1 MKTLRRVLE
10 TVSKNFHIPFSVADL
25 TQPDEPLIY
34 VNKAF
39 EELSGYEATEVIGRN
54 CRFLQ
59 SGETNKVTRE
69 AIRTAINERK
79 SFWADLLNTKRDG
92 TKFWNRLVL
101 IPFGYNEDTIQVY
114 IGIQIEVT
122 SDIAVVESRF
132 NQERSDIILKEVAKP
147 FKNIVDIR
155 RSIKYLQFCEDDNE
169 FEEKLNELTDQMSQ
183 EVNTIVTFLRE
194 NAQSELRSQGLIP
207 S

>member
-25 TQPDEPLIY
+25 NQPDEPLIY

>member
-1 MKTLRRVLE
+1 MKTLKRVLE
-10 TVSKNFHIPFSVADL
+10 TVSKNFQIPFTVADL

-34 VNKAF
+34 INKAF
-39 EELSGYEATEVIGRN
+39 EELSGYEASEVVGRN

-59 SGETNKVTRE
+59 SGETNQVTRE

-101 IPFGYNEDTIQVY
+101 IPFGYNDDSIQVY

-132 NQERSDIILKEVAKP
+132 NQERSDIILKEVARP

-169 FEEKLNELTDQMSQ
+169 FEEKLNELTDQMSN
-183 EVNTIVTFLRE
+183 EVNTIVTFLKE
-194 NAQSELRSQGLIP
+194 NAQNAIRTQTQMSS
-207 S
+207 